1 MKSFNRLD
9 LLKNFNLLESPDQFR
24 IHDKNVYI
32 VLQKQEDGTIDLD
45 RFYSRVSIPGY
56 ARCSLYYMLKE
67 IVEKIDNI
75 DNNTLIGISII
86 APSEP
91 RRNIH
96 SIKKT
101 YRNMGFKNIECLT
114 CKGLTDKAFKKL
126 VKEKPEFKDIKD
138 DLCQDSEICSAKFEK
153 IGDILD
159 ALKNCDP
166 EFNQFENRKRPP
178 LEYTDSELLDF
189 QETDNISRRKYSDE
203 ELLKPL
209 VTTATRDTAGL
220 TRKKHRLITRK
231 KHLRPR
237 QPRPTRRRRRTK
249 R

>member
-1 MKSFNRLD
+1 MKSFNKFD
-9 LLKNFNLLESPDQFR
+9 LLKNFNLHESLDEFK

-32 VLQKQEDGTIDLD
+32 VLQKSLDGTVDLD

-56 ARCSLYYMLKE
+56 ARCSLYYMLQE

-75 DNNTLIGISII
+75 DRNTLIGISVI

-91 RRNIH
+91 RRNIE

-101 YRNMGFKNIECLT
+101 YRNIGFKNIECIQ
-114 CKGLTDKAFKKL
+114 CKGLTDKEFKKM
-126 VKEKPEFKDIKD
+126 VKEKPEFKDAKK

-159 ALKNCDP
+159 ILKNCDP
-166 EFNQFENRKRPP
+166 EFNRFENRKRPP
-178 LEYTDSELLDF
+178 IEYTDAELFDF

-203 ELLKPL
+203 ELFDFQN
-209 VTTATRDTAGL
+209 VAG
-220 TRKKHRLITRK
+220 ITRK
-231 KHLRPR
+231 KHHKKSSSKK
-237 QPRPTRRRRRTK
+237 K
-249 R
+249 RKMRDIKLKQKKKNKVL

>member
-9 LLKNFNLLESPDQFR
+9 LLKNFNILESHDEFR

-32 VLQKQEDGTIDLD
+32 VLQKSPDGTVDLD

-75 DNNTLIGISII
+75 DRNTLIGISVI

-91 RRNIH
+91 RRNIE

-101 YRNMGFKNIECLT
+101 YRNIGFKNIECIQ
-114 CKGLTDKAFKKL
+114 CKGLTDKEFKKM
-126 VKEKPEFKDIKD
+126 VKEKPEFKDAKE

-159 ALKNCDP
+159 MLKNCDP
-166 EFNQFENRKRPP
+166 EFNRFENRKRPP
-178 LEYTDSELLDF
+178 IEYTDAELFDF
-189 QETDNISRRKYSDE
+189 QDTIRTHRIKYTDE
-203 ELLKPL
+203 ELLN
-209 VTTATRDTAGL
+209 TRDVAG
-220 TRKKHRLITRK
+220 ITRK
-231 KHLRPR
+231 KHHKKSSSKKKKKKEKPK
-237 QPRPTRRRRRTK
+237 K
-249 R
+249 REIRLKQKREK